1 MAGKS
6 QTFSKGQREEIISIT
21 RQQLLH
27 GTIIT
32 LTLLTGITGL
42 SLWGIKKNVEKRLE
56 VLVAAQFDEPKV
68 QQVVEKV
75 ASNQAKILLER
86 QVQPEV
92 SKFKSDVSKQ
102 LSEVQA
108 IVTEAKELKK
118 TSDDNA
124 AKIAELLTSV
134 QESQRQ
140 ATQITSTLTGV
151 KSDLVKVERGLVE
164 IQYFTYKGRNQF
176 PNPFHDRIMKQL
188 NELLAIA
195 MPDPAERAQFVRDIE
210 GYTP

>member
-1 MAGKS
+1 MAGKP

-21 RQQLLH
+21 RQQLLR

-42 SLWGIKKNVEKRLE
+42 SLWGIKKNVERRLE
-56 VLVAAQFDEPKV
+56 VLVAVQFDEPKV

-75 ASNQAKILLER
+75 ASNQAKMLLER
-86 QVQPEV
+86 QVEPEV

-102 LSEVQA
+102 LSEVQT
-108 IVTEAKELKK
+108 IVADAKELKK

-134 QESQRQ
+134 QESQKQ
-140 ATQITSTLTGV
+140 ATEITSTLTGV

-164 IQYFTYKGRNQF
+164 IQYFTYKGEPISKPVSRSN
-176 PNPFHDRIMKQL
+176 H
-188 NELLAIA
+188 EA
-195 MPDPAERAQFVRDIE
+195 AE
-210 GYTP
+210 

>member
-1 MAGKS
+1 MAGKP

-21 RQQLLH
+21 RQQLLR

-86 QVQPEV
+86 QVEPEV

-188 NELLAIA
+188 NELLEIA